1 MPDPRYTA
9 LADVLVGYST
19 RVQSGENVLIE
30 ASECPDEFVIA
41 LMRRVRQAG
50 GQPFV
55 QTNHPRIRREF
66 LLGITEEQAKF
77 HADIERRRLEGTHA
91 YISVRGSANT
101 AESSDIPRESNRIW
115 EEHFVKPVDLAVRL
129 KKKWVALRWPT
140 PSMAQLAGMS
150 TEAFEDFYFDVCTLD
165 YSVMAERMEP
175 LRERME
181 RTKRVHVYGPGTD
194 LRFSIEGIP
203 AIPCAGEFNIPDG
216 EIFTAPVRDSATG
229 FVTFN
234 ARTINRG
241 TTFDGIRLEFANGKI
256 IKATADTNEDKLNEI
271 LDADEGAR
279 YLGEFAIGVNP
290 YVTKPM
296 QDILFDE
303 KIAGSIHL
311 TPGNAYEEADNGNRS
326 AIHWDMVILQDQ
338 ANGGGRIYFDDELVR
353 VDGEFIVPDLMP
365 LNPKEL
371 LAAAGR

>member
-9 LADVLVGYST
+9 LADLLVGYST
-19 RVQSGENVLIE
+19 RVQPGENVLIE
-30 ASECPDEFVIA
+30 AAECPDAFLIA
-41 LMRRVRQAG
+41 LMRRVRQGG

-55 QTNHPRIRREF
+55 QMSRPRIGREF

-77 HADIERRRLEGTHA
+77 HADIERRRMEGMHA

-101 AESSDIPRESNRIW
+101 AESSDIPREKNQIW
-115 EEHFVKPVDLAVRL
+115 DEYFVKPVVHAVRL

-140 PSMAQLAGMS
+140 PSMAQLTGMS

-181 RTKRVHVYGPGTD
+181 RTKRVHIYGPGTD

-229 FVTFN
+229 CVTFN
-234 ARTINRG
+234 ARTIYHG
-241 TTFDGIRLEFANGKI
+241 TTFDGIRLEFTKGKVV
-256 IKATADTNEDKLNEI
+256 KATADTNEDKLNEI

-326 AIHWDMVILQDQ
+326 AIHWDMVLLQDQ
-338 ANGGGRIYFDDELVR
+338 ANGGGRIFFDDELVR

-365 LNPKEL
+365 LNSKEL
-371 LAAAGR
+371 LAAAER